1 MSETVVTVE
10 REIAAPPEQVW
21 AMVSDVTRMGEWSP
35 EATGA
40 RWLKDA
46 SGPEVGARFK
56 GRNQRGWRRWST
68 VAQVTEAE
76 PGKAFAF
83 DVFAG
88 PLKVATW
95 SYRFETTP
103 TGCRVEES
111 WKDNR
116 SGPVLKVGGL
126 LASGVSDRE
135 THNREGMEE
144 TLANLAEAAEAESSR
159 SGA

>member
-10 REIAAPPEQVW
+10 REVAAPAEKVW

-40 RWLKDA
+40 RWLKGA
-46 SGPEVGARFK
+46 TGPEVGARFK
-56 GRNQRGWRRWST
+56 GKNQRGWRRWST
-68 VAQVTEAE
+68 VSEVTEAD
-76 PGKAFAF
+76 PGKAFVF

-95 SYRFETTP
+95 SYRFEP
-103 TGCRVEES
+103 TADGCKIQES
-111 WKDNR
+111 WRDNR
-116 SGPVLKVGGL
+116 SGPVLKVCGL
-126 LASGVSDRE
+126 LASGVSDRA
-135 THNREGMEE
+135 THNRAGMEE
-144 TLANLAEAAEAESSR
+144 TLANLAEAAETAP

>member
-10 REIAAPPEQVW
+10 REVKAPAERVW

-40 RWLKDA
+40 RWRGDA
-46 SGPEVGARFK
+46 TGPKVGARFS
-56 GRNQRGWRRWST
+56 GRNRRGWRRWST
-68 VAQVTEAE
+68 VGKVTESE

-95 SYRFETTP
+95 AYRFEP
-103 TGCRVEES
+103 TADGCRVQES
-111 WKDNR
+111 WRDNR
-116 SGPVLKVGGL
+116 SGPWLKWGGV

-135 THNREGMEE
+135 THNRAGMEQ
-144 TLANLAEAAEAESSR
+144 TLENLAAAAEQ
-159 SGA
+159 G